1 MIYCNA
7 FRINIKFYLHI
18 RSKNDTNIYKTN
30 PVFID
35 EVNVC
40 TQLNFVMREIS
51 YQLTLND
58 GN

>member
-7 FRINIKFYLHI
+7 FRINKKFYLHI
-18 RSKNDTNIYKTN
+18 HSKNDTNIYKTN